1 VQVGD
6 LVKFDFEINRHWF
19 FRGRLGIYL
28 GEAFIYRTDGV
39 VVENHKVLIQGDQH
53 LTIIDKGLLQYVKV
67 LNASR

>member
-1 VQVGD
+1 MQVGD
-6 LVKFDFEINRHWF
+6 LVEFDYVSNGHWF
-19 FRGRLGIYL
+19 NGRAGIYL

-53 LTIIDKGLLQYVKV
+53 LTIVDKGLLQYVKV